1 MGDEIEI
8 FDQALASGS
17 VTATAKPVPV
27 TPATGIQAAV
37 ISLCLQASTRLGPE
51 RASAGDPVGRTSNVR
66 QDSEESPSEH
76 ALAAAIISAPS
87 VKSPTRHEPEHDVA
101 DFRASAGVV

>member
-1 MGDEIEI
+1 MNNPAPFEIN
-8 FDQALASGS
+8 FS
-17 VTATAKPVPV
+17 
-27 TPATGIQAAV
+27 
-37 ISLCLQASTRLGPE
+37 
-51 RASAGDPVGRTSNVR
+51 DPVGRTSNVR

-87 VKSPTRHEPEHDVA
+87 VKSPTRREPERDVA